1 MSSFLLSPLNLFINQ
16 LISLD
21 PDYQQLLPPLIGK
34 TIRLEILQPK
44 FTVFITFTDTALT
57 LHSQLDDVADCTI
70 RGSALALLRLSRQS
84 HKTAALAQGEVEI
97 LGDLFLAQHLN
108 TLNTELNIDWEEQL
122 SKFVGDFA
130 AFKIGSVLRKAW
142 NWKLQCFDTLSQNLN
157 EYLHEEVHQLPPRLA
172 LNDFFD
178 DIDTLKNDL
187 ERLTA
192 RFERLLLGEDAAD
205 V

>member
-16 LISLD
+16 FINLD
-21 PDYQQLLPPLIGK
+21 PDYNQLLTPLIGK

-44 FTVFITFTDTALT
+44 FTVFITFTGTALT
-57 LHSQLDDVADCTI
+57 LHSQLDAVADCTI
-70 RGSALALLRLSRQS
+70 RGSAFALLCLSRQS
-84 HKTAALAQGEVEI
+84 HKTAALAQGDVEI
-97 LGDLFLAQHLN
+97 LGDLNLAQHLN

-130 AFKIGSVLRKAW
+130 AFKIGSALRKVW
-142 NWKLQCFDTLSQNLN
+142 NWKQQCFDTLSQNLN
-157 EYLHEEVHQLPPRLA
+157 EYLHEEACVLPPSMA

-187 ERLTA
+187 ERLSA
-192 RFERLLLGEDAAD
+192 RFERLLGEDPAH